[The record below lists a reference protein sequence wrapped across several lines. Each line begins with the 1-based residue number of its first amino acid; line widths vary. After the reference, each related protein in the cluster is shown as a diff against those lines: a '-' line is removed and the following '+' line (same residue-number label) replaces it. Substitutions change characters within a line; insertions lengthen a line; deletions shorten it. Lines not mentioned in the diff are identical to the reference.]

1 MPLRGEV
8 SEAIK
13 ERLHKAAEAAWGTN
27 LPLPN
32 LDLPTEKG
40 RGDFTSTYAFALAK
54 AVRRSPREVAQFLV
68 EHLDLSG
75 LAVASAEAAGA
86 GFLNFTLN
94 TAFWGDVLAEVLAQG
109 ENYGH
114 WPQTGRRVLVEFV
127 SANPT
132 GPLNVV
138 SARAAA
144 VGDTLASLLQWA
156 GYAVEREFYVNDAG
170 RQVEL
175 LGLSLEARLRQL
187 QGEAAPIP
195 EGGYPG
201 EYLLAL
207 AREVLVDEPEILSLA
222 PEERRLSE
230 RAVAANLSGHRE
242 VLARYGVAYD
252 CWFRESTLHP
262 EKVRETIAE
271 ITLKGFTYESDGA
284 LWFASTRLGDDKD
297 RVLVRAGGEPT
308 YLAADLAY
316 HREKFARG
324 YDLCIDLMG
333 PDHHGYLARIRAGTQ
348 ALGYPPG
355 SLQVLLVQQVRLQR
369 DGQAVSMSKRAG
381 EFVTMQEFLDEAG
394 PDAARFFFLQRSSD
408 SHLDFD
414 LSLARLQEN
423 DNPVYYVQYAHARI
437 RSILRRWNKEL
448 TAKLDGTLLAA
459 EEEQEL
465 LRHLS
470 LFPGE
475 VRSAAEG
482 REPHRLYH
490 YVLRLAALFHSFYN
504 RHRVLGEE
512 KGLEE
517 ARVGLVTATGFVL
530 RQALSLLGV
539 AAPESM

>member
-1 MPLRGEV
+1 
-8 SEAIK
+8 
-13 ERLHKAAEAAWGTN
+13 
-27 LPLPN
+27 
-32 LDLPTEKG
+32 
-40 RGDFTSTYAFALAK
+40 
-54 AVRRSPREVAQFLV
+54 
-68 EHLDLSG
+68 
-75 LAVASAEAAGA
+75 
-86 GFLNFTLN
+86 
-94 TAFWGDVLAEVLAQG
+94 
-109 ENYGH
+109 
-114 WPQTGRRVLVEFV
+114 
-127 SANPT
+127 
-132 GPLNVV
+132 
-138 SARAAA
+138 
-144 VGDTLASLLQWA
+144 
-156 GYAVEREFYVNDAG
+156 
-170 RQVEL
+170 
-175 LGLSLEARLRQL
+175 
-187 QGEAAPIP
+187 
-195 EGGYPG
+195 
-201 EYLLAL
+201 
-207 AREVLVDEPEILSLA
+207 
-222 PEERRLSE
+222 
-230 RAVAANLSGHRE
+230 
-242 VLARYGVAYD
+242 
-252 CWFRESTLHP
+252 
-262 EKVRETIAE
+262 
-271 ITLKGFTYESDGA
+271 
-284 LWFASTRLGDDKD
+284 
-297 RVLVRAGGEPT
+297 
-308 YLAADLAY
+308 
-316 HREKFARG
+316 
-324 YDLCIDLMG
+324 MG